1 MKKTILILMGV
12 LAAAAF
18 ADRTA
23 NRDWVG
29 QNFAPSNLV
38 PRVEALENAEPPVE
52 TDPVFGAWKVDNA
65 IEIGSGASVDE
76 GHGVSIGQDSYSL
89 CDSIAIGAN
98 AKSEGCESIA
108 IGKSSAAT
116 DDNSLAIGRGAVS
129 YGANA
134 VQIGAG
140 VNATAGTLQFRSWP
154 LVDSDGKIPKERLS
168 AMDETDPTF
177 TAWTNGEA
185 VAVGESA
192 VAARFGA
199 VGIGAYARAK
209 SSYSVAIGGESMAT
223 AEYAVQLGAGC
234 NSTYGSLQFGEWTLL
249 DEFGKIP
256 ADRLP
261 SGGTSIPRTSEE
273 EIPVGP
279 LVLGQDTVYIAPG
292 VFNIKGAAWKRS
304 NWELDSCAVYT
315 TANWNF
321 SDGWERIIGI
331 GPDGICIYGDN
342 HLTFANGTQ
351 FVSFDDKVK
360 SVITPAVVL
369 EKIKA
374 MNDTQKAELK
384 AFLGIE

>member
-65 IEIGSGASVDE
+65 IEIGSGASVDD
-76 GHGVSIGQDSYSL
+76 GDGVSIGQDSYSL

-98 AKSEGCESIA
+98 AKGEGCESIA

-140 VNATAGTLQFRSWP
+140 VNEEIGTLQFRSWP

-177 TAWTNGEA
+177 TAWTNGEKI
-185 VAVGESA
+185 AVGKSA
-192 VAARFGA
+192 VASKHGA
-199 VGIGAYARAK
+199 
-209 SSYSVAIGGESMAT
+209 VAIGSYAEAKAGYSIAIGNEAT
-223 AEYAVQLGAGC
+223 ATADYAVQIGPGC
-234 NSTYGSLQFGEWTLL
+234 NSTFGSLQFGGWTLL

-256 ADRLP
+256 TARLP
-261 SGGTSIPRTSEE
+261 DVQPGSCIPKEADQRVV
-273 EIPVGP
+273 VGP
-279 LVLGQDTVYIAPG
+279 LVLGAEPVLLGYGVYSVGDPWDRSTWGVDSSSMYTEADWHFEDTVYI
-292 VFNIKGAAWKRS
+292 
-304 NWELDSCAVYT
+304 
-315 TANWNF
+315 
-321 SDGWERIIGI
+321 
-331 GPDGICIYGDN
+331 GPDGLAVYGYN
-342 HLTFANGTQ
+342 YFHFIINGRW
-351 FVSFDDKVK
+351 VSFGESVK
-360 SVITPAVVL
+360 EQITPAVVL